1 VTVTPLIREFLVG
14 LEDLVDGEDWPAL
27 EREVVTVGTQEVL
40 VRLPHNRDHAKDI
53 ELVVDD
59 HKVKV
64 AYGPEHV
71 EFTSRNEALDFVEM
85 LGRGRVTLDVHRG
98 LFWTTMRS
106 YRDGLD
112 RPFRRTRIPWFN
124 ARPRTERIE
133 FGFGAE

>member
-1 VTVTPLIREFLVG
+1 MTVTPLIREFLVE
-14 LEDLVDGEDWPAL
+14 LEALVDREEWAAL
-27 EREVVTVGTQEVL
+27 DHEIVTEGSGEVL
-40 VRLPHNRDHAKDI
+40 VRLPHLHEHAKDV

-59 HKVKV
+59 RKVKV
-64 AYGPEHV
+64 VYRPEHV
-71 EFTSRNEALDFVEM
+71 EFTSRKEALHFVEM

-106 YRDGLD
+106 YRDNLD

-133 FGFGAE
+133 FGFTE